1 MTTNQPTAE
10 TPKKRW
16 LNIEELAKEYGFSK
30 SSQYQLRKSR
40 QIPFSQIKAS
50 SKSNKSNGSIR
61 YDRNLIDSWLEAN
74 ATAVAV
80 GR

>member
-1 MTTNQPTAE
+1 MTTNQTDKQPI
-10 TPKKRW
+10 KKRW
-16 LNIEELAKEYGFSK
+16 LSIDELAEEF
-30 SSQYQLRKSR
+30 RNSR

-74 ATAVAV
+74 ATAVSV
-80 GR
+80 GGH